1 MILDDLENC
10 KNGFTDWWAHEK
22 EKNPKEAAVGSL
34 IVGSVSSATGVAAI
48 GNGLNR
54 LISGENTYSVVVP
67 ILTITGGLVFN
78 AIGIKSLS
86 ECRKIYKEIKAKEAF
101 KEKEEKE

>member
-54 LISGENTYSVVVP
+54 LISGENTYAGVGP
-67 ILTITGGLVFN
+67 ILTITGGLVFT

-86 ECRKIYKEIKAKEAF
+86 ECGKLYKEIKAKEAV
-101 KEKEEKE
+101 KENEDKE